1 MAARKSLFAN
11 FVTRY
16 LYLHI
21 KKLILLVCFP
31 AFDSNE
37 LKNTVKKTRN
47 IVTVTLKGVPRG
59 TSQPVEKRPVWLHN
73 QTGHKVNE
81 G

>member
-21 KKLILLVCFP
+21 KKLILLVWFP
-31 AFDSNE
+31 AFNSNE
-37 LKNTVKKTRN
+37 LKNTVKKQE
-47 IVTVTLKGVPRG
+47 I
-59 TSQPVEKRPVWLHN
+59 
-73 QTGHKVNE
+73 
-81 G
+81 